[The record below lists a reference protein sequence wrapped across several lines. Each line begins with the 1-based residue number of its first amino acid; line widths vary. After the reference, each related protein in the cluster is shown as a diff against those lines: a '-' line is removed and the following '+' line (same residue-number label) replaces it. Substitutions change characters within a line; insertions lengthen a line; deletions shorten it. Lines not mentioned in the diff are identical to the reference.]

1 MICRLCLKDITEV
14 INIFDEIGTELNVA
28 AVLAKHF
35 WFEPRSDD
43 PISTAICN
51 SCWISVS
58 NFNEFYLGVEEAHRL
73 LTERFLLKS
82 DAEPRGRKQHSYS
95 VSDEKVVDGW
105 LQTSLSTTLSKPE
118 SGGEKEKIVDDSFEN
133 PNQNKSTTDEENH
146 EEPKLLK
153 NELLWNDDERSIY
166 SESFIEDVMGL
177 VEESEDALALPP
189 EKKLR
194 VTRSNTKKNFEHNK
208 SSSNIDAPINPD
220 DEKTVEAENSI
231 GNKKRRGRP
240 PKLRSEATD
249 DESSKK
255 EKSKSKR
262 NSNEGDDSQQESY
275 EERMRQI
282 DEKIAQCIRLTC
294 DICASEQPTF
304 SQLRKHMEKMHQ
316 CKGYATCCNK
326 KFNKRALLVGHI
338 EKHINPDCYRCESC
352 DKTFADKQCMR
363 NHFLIKHQPEEEK
376 QYQCEHCPKR
386 FARPYILEQHR
397 LIHEERKHICEV
409 CNRGFAS
416 YNWLG
421 THMKT
426 MHSGYGATMCDVCA
440 KVIRGRTAFARHQL
454 EHSGIVLPK
463 VQCDKCGSWHKD
475 KYSLQKHKR
484 RHNDDGTVH
493 VCSICGKVAPNRSAL
508 LSHQRYVHKSARA
521 FECSVCKKAFKKA
534 ITLKEHMTMH
544 TGEVLY
550 SCPHCPKTFNSNAN
564 MHSHRK
570 KMHPKEFE
578 ETRKQRREN
587 AAKPVIPADGKE
599 DATDSKTEEKQY
611 KSKIDNNS
619 DDSLPQVILI
629 KSDDGRETHNI
640 LVTTEEGFSDNDED
654 GNTNENSIV
663 FTIN

>member
-1 MICRLCLKDITEV
+1 MICRLCLKHFKDV
-14 INIFDEIGTELNVA
+14 INIFDEIGIELNVA
-28 AVLAKHF
+28 AVLAKYF

-73 LTERFLLKS
+73 LTERFSLKT
-82 DAEPRGRKQHSYS
+82 DIEPNCRKRRNYS
-95 VSDEKVVDGW
+95 ITEEKDVNAW
-105 LQTSLSTTLSKPE
+105 LDQNLSTT
-118 SGGEKEKIVDDSFEN
+118 I
-133 PNQNKSTTDEENH
+133 
-146 EEPKLLK
+146 PK
-153 NELLWNDDERSIY
+153 NDFSNDDELINNRQNICTLDKPAVKGLNCVEPKELNGEQSLDGDEPYIN
-166 SESFIEDVMGL
+166 SESFMEEVMGI
-177 VEESEDALALPP
+177 VEESEDALALPL
-189 EKKLR
+189 ERQLR
-194 VTRSNTKKNFEHNK
+194 STRSKTKNFLEPSK
-208 SSSNIDAPINPD
+208 SISDCGSKI
-220 DEKTVEAENSI
+220 I
-231 GNKKRRGRP
+231 GNECQKTDLGKRKRRGRP
-240 PKLRSEATD
+240 PKIKSE
-249 DESSKK
+249 KK
-255 EKSKSKR
+255 DKKGRTKSKIDT
-262 NSNEGDDSQQESY
+262 NEEDDSQQESY

-282 DEKIAQCIRLTC
+282 DEKIAQCIRLVC
-294 DICASEQPTF
+294 DICATEQQTF
-304 SQLRKHMEKMHQ
+304 SQLRKHMEKIHQ

-397 LIHEERKHICEV
+397 LIHEERSHICDI
-409 CNRGFAS
+409 CKRGFAS
-416 YNWLG
+416 ANMLS

-426 MHSGYGATMCDVCA
+426 MHSSYGATMCDVCA

-463 VQCDKCGSWHKD
+463 VQCEKCGSWHKD

-484 RHNDDGTVH
+484 RHNDDGTLH

-508 LSHQRYVHKSARA
+508 LSHQRYVHKSERV

-534 ITLKEHMTMH
+534 ISLKEHMTMH

-587 AAKPVIPADGKE
+587 AAKP
-599 DATDSKTEEKQY
+599 DAYVE
-611 KSKIDNNS
+611 KIDKDKVAEIKSSKEQNVTEVDIS
-619 DDSLPQVILI
+619 SEDDNMPQVIMI

-640 LVTTEEGFSDNDED
+640 LVTTEGFSDNED
-654 GNTNENSIV
+654 VNPNDNSII

>member
-1 MICRLCLKDITEV
+1 MICRLCLKHIKDV
-14 INIFDEIGTELNVA
+14 INIFDEIGIELNVA
-28 AVLAKHF
+28 AVLAKYF

-73 LTERFLLKS
+73 LTERFSLNTDLEPNCRKRRNYSISEDKDVNEWLDQNLSTAIPTNYFNNDDKIESNKKNDFLPEKLTAKGLDLESKELKS
-82 DAEPRGRKQHSYS
+82 EQS
-95 VSDEKVVDGW
+95 
-105 LQTSLSTTLSKPE
+105 
-118 SGGEKEKIVDDSFEN
+118 I
-133 PNQNKSTTDEENH
+133 
-146 EEPKLLK
+146 
-153 NELLWNDDERSIY
+153 NDDEPYIN
-166 SESFIEDVMGL
+166 SESFMEEVMGI
-177 VEESEDALALPP
+177 VEESEDALALPI
-189 EKKLR
+189 ERQLR
-194 VTRSNTKKNFEHNK
+194 STRSKTKNISQQNK
-208 SSSNIDAPINPD
+208 SSSDSESKI
-220 DEKTVEAENSI
+220 I
-231 GNKKRRGRP
+231 GNECQKAELGNRKRRGRP
-240 PKLRSEATD
+240 PKIKSETRD
-249 DESSKK
+249 KK
-255 EKSKSKR
+255 GKTKSKMYT
-262 NSNEGDDSQQESY
+262 NEGDDSQQESY

-282 DEKIAQCIRLTC
+282 DEKIAQCIRLVC
-294 DICASEQPTF
+294 DICATEQQTF
-304 SQLRKHMEKMHQ
+304 SQLRKHMEKIHQ

-397 LIHEERKHICEV
+397 LIHEERSHICDV
-409 CNRGFAS
+409 CKRGFAS
-416 YNWLG
+416 ANMLS

-426 MHSGYGATMCDVCA
+426 MHSSYGATMCDVCA

-463 VQCDKCGSWHKD
+463 VQCEKCGSWHKD

-484 RHNDDGTVH
+484 RHNDDGTLH

-508 LSHQRYVHKSARA
+508 LSHQRYVHKSERV

-534 ITLKEHMTMH
+534 ISLKEHMTMH

-587 AAKPVIPADGKE
+587 AAKPDV
-599 DATDSKTEEKQY
+599 Y
-611 KSKIDNNS
+611 IDNIEKTSETQTPKGQTVSEVDISS
-619 DDSLPQVILI
+619 DDDSMPQVIMI

-640 LVTTEEGFSDNDED
+640 LVTTEGFSDNEGDANNANDE
-654 GNTNENSIV
+654 SIV